1 MNGIGIGIII
11 GLILSGIS
19 VIGCFFYY
27 NRKETRLFFRL
38 QRMLDDA
45 RDGTYQVSQISEET
59 TSQFEN
65 SFKRYLDD
73 SQLTKEKQKEQ
84 KEMIQQLISDIA
96 HQTLTPVSNLK
107 LYTELLRESNEQFCQ
122 KMHEKDC
129 KMDHEKDQERG
140 QENSYGIFYKE
151 ALQDQEMIDAILDE
165 TQKLDF
171 LVQSLVKL
179 SRMENGIISVHP
191 KETSLT
197 MLLDTVEKNYKNK
210 AEQKNI
216 ALFVEKTS
224 NAAVF
229 DLKWT
234 IEAVGNI
241 VDNAIKY
248 TPSGGAISIT
258 VQRYSFFVRIDIT
271 DNGIGIAEEEIPKI
285 FSRFYRSF
293 EVSDLPGVGIGLYL
307 ARFIVEQQKGYIKVK
322 SQKGEGSEFSVFLPC
337 ATV

>member
-1 MNGIGIGIII
+1 MIGIGIGIII
-11 GLILSGIS
+11 GLILFGIS
-19 VIGCFFYY
+19 VIGCLFYY
-27 NRKETRLFFRL
+27 NRKETRLFSRL
-38 QRMLDDA
+38 QHMLDDA
-45 RDGTYQVSQISEET
+45 RDGTYQISQISEET
-59 TSQFEN
+59 ISQFEN

-107 LYTELLRESNEQFCQ
+107 LYGELLKESCEQVLPD
-122 KMHEKDC
+122 EKGTLPD
-129 KMDHEKDQERG
+129 EE
-140 QENSYGIFYKE
+140 
-151 ALQDQEMIDAILDE
+151 LIDTIIDE

-197 MLLDTVEKNYKNK
+197 TLLDTVEKNYKNK

-216 ALFVEKTS
+216 TLFVEKTA

-322 SQKGEGSEFSVFLPC
+322 SQKGKGSVFSVFLPC
-337 ATV
+337 AAV

>member
-1 MNGIGIGIII
+1 MNSIVIGIII
-11 GLILSGIS
+11 GLILFGIS
-19 VIGCFFYY
+19 AIACIFYC
-27 NRKETRLFFRL
+27 NRRETRLFSRL

-45 RDGTYQVSQISEET
+45 RDGTYQISQISEET
-59 TSQFEN
+59 ISQFEN

-73 SQLTKEKQKEQ
+73 SQLTREKQKEQ

-122 KMHEKDC
+122 KMHERNYEK
-129 KMDHEKDQERG
+129 DHEKN

-151 ALQDQEMIDAILDE
+151 ALQDQEMIDTIFDE

-258 VQRYSFFVRIDIT
+258 VQCYSFFVRIDIT

-322 SQKGEGSEFSVFLPC
+322 SQKGKGSVFSVFLPT
-337 ATV
+337 AI

>member
-1 MNGIGIGIII
+1 MTGIGIGIGIII
-11 GLILSGIS
+11 GLILFGIS
-19 VIGCFFYY
+19 AIACVFYC
-27 NRKETRLFFRL
+27 NRRETRLFSRL

-59 TSQFEN
+59 ISQFEN

-73 SQLTKEKQKEQ
+73 SQLTREKQKEQ

-107 LYTELLRESNEQFCQ
+107 LYGELLKESCEQVLPD
-122 KMHEKDC
+122 EK
-129 KMDHEKDQERG
+129 G
-140 QENSYGIFYKE
+140 
-151 ALQDQEMIDAILDE
+151 ALPDEELIDTIIDE

-197 MLLDTVEKNYKNK
+197 PLLDTVEKNYKNK

-224 NAAVF
+224 NVAVF

-248 TPSGGAISIT
+248 TPSGGAIFIA
-258 VQRYSFFVRIDIT
+258 VQRYSFFIRIDIT

-307 ARFIVEQQKGYIKVK
+307 ARFIIEQQKGYIKVK
-322 SQKGEGSEFSVFLPC
+322 SQKGKGSMFSVFLPC

>member
-11 GLILSGIS
+11 GLILLGIS
-19 VIGCFFYY
+19 AIACVFYC
-27 NRKETRLFFRL
+27 NRRETRLFSRL

-59 TSQFEN
+59 ISQFEN

-107 LYTELLRESNEQFCQ
+107 LYGELLKESCEQVLPD
-122 KMHEKDC
+122 EK
-129 KMDHEKDQERG
+129 G
-140 QENSYGIFYKE
+140 
-151 ALQDQEMIDAILDE
+151 ALPDEELIDTIIDE

-191 KETSLT
+191 KETSLIT
-197 MLLDTVEKNYKNK
+197 LLDTVEKNYKNK

-216 ALFVEKTS
+216 TLFVEKTA

-234 IEAVGNI
+234 TEAVGNI

-322 SQKGEGSEFSVFLPC
+322 SQKGEGSMFSVFLPC
-337 ATV
+337 AAV

>member
-11 GLILSGIS
+11 GLILFGIS
-19 VIGCFFYY
+19 AIACVFYC
-27 NRKETRLFFRL
+27 NRRETRLFSRL

-45 RDGTYQVSQISEET
+45 RDGTYQISQISEET
-59 TSQFEN
+59 ISQFEN

-96 HQTLTPVSNLK
+96 HQTLTPISNLK
-107 LYTELLRESNEQFCQ
+107 LYGELLKESCEQVLPD
-122 KMHEKDC
+122 EK
-129 KMDHEKDQERG
+129 G
-140 QENSYGIFYKE
+140 
-151 ALQDQEMIDAILDE
+151 ALPDEELIDTIIDE

-179 SRMENGIISVHP
+179 SRMENGIISVHL

-197 MLLDTVEKNYKNK
+197 TLLDTVEKNYKNK

-216 ALFVEKTS
+216 TLFVEKTS

-248 TPSGGAISIT
+248 TPSGGAISIV

>member
-1 MNGIGIGIII
+1 MTSIAIGIII
-11 GLILSGIS
+11 GLTLSGIS
-19 VIGCFFYY
+19 AIACVFYY
-27 NRKETRLFFRL
+27 NRRETRLFSRL

-59 TSQFEN
+59 ISQFEN
-65 SFKRYLDD
+65 NFKRYLDD

-107 LYTELLRESNEQFCQ
+107 LYGELLKESC
-122 KMHEKDC
+122 EKVLPD
-129 KMDHEKDQERG
+129 EKG
-140 QENSYGIFYKE
+140 
-151 ALQDQEMIDAILDE
+151 ALPDEELINTIIDE

-197 MLLDTVEKNYKNK
+197 TLLDTVEKNYKNK

-216 ALFVEKTS
+216 TLFVEKTA

-322 SQKGEGSEFSVFLPC
+322 SQKGEGSLFSVFLPC
-337 ATV
+337 AAG

>member
-1 MNGIGIGIII
+1 MNSIVIGIII
-11 GLILSGIS
+11 GLILFGIS

-27 NRKETRLFFRL
+27 NRKETRLFSRL

-59 TSQFEN
+59 ISQFEN

-107 LYTELLRESNEQFCQ
+107 LYGELLKESCEQVLPD
-122 KMHEKDC
+122 EK
-129 KMDHEKDQERG
+129 G
-140 QENSYGIFYKE
+140 
-151 ALQDQEMIDAILDE
+151 ALPDKEMIDTIFDE

-191 KETSLT
+191 KETSLAT
-197 MLLDTVEKNYKNK
+197 LLDTVEKNYKNK

-216 ALFVEKTS
+216 TLFVEKTT
-224 NAAVF
+224 NVAVF

-248 TPSGGAISIT
+248 TPSGGAISIA

>member
-1 MNGIGIGIII
+1 MTSIAIGIII
-11 GLILSGIS
+11 GLTLLGIGAIAC
-19 VIGCFFYY
+19 VFYC
-27 NRKETRLFFRL
+27 NRRETRLFSRL
-38 QRMLDDA
+38 QCMLDDA
-45 RDGTYQVSQISEET
+45 RDGTYQISQISEET
-59 TSQFEN
+59 ISQFEN

-73 SQLTKEKQKEQ
+73 SQLTREKQKEQ

-122 KMHEKDC
+122 KMHERN
-129 KMDHEKDQERG
+129 HEKDQEKS

-151 ALQDQEMIDAILDE
+151 ALQDQEMIDTIFDE

-216 ALFVEKTS
+216 TLFVEKTS
-224 NAAVF
+224 NVAVF

-258 VQRYSFFVRIDIT
+258 VQRYSFFVRLDIT

-322 SQKGEGSEFSVFLPC
+322 SQKGEGSMFSVFLPC

>member
-1 MNGIGIGIII
+1 MTSIVIGILI
-11 GLILSGIS
+11 GLILSSIS
-19 VIGCFFYY
+19 AIACGFYC
-27 NRKETRLFFRL
+27 NRRETRLFSRL

-45 RDGTYQVSQISEET
+45 RDGTYQISQISEET
-59 TSQFEN
+59 ISQFEN

-96 HQTLTPVSNLK
+96 HQTLMPVSNLK
-107 LYTELLRESNEQFCQ
+107 LYGELLKESCEQVLPD
-122 KMHEKDC
+122 EK
-129 KMDHEKDQERG
+129 G
-140 QENSYGIFYKE
+140 
-151 ALQDQEMIDAILDE
+151 ALPDKEMIDTILDE

-197 MLLDTVEKNYKNK
+197 TLLDTVEKNYKNK

-216 ALFVEKTS
+216 TLFVAKTA
-224 NAAVF
+224 NAAMF

-248 TPSGGAISIT
+248 TPSGGTISIT
-258 VQRYSFFVRIDIT
+258 VQCYSFFIRIDIA

-307 ARFIVEQQKGYIKVK
+307 ARFIIEQQKGYIKVK
-322 SQKGEGSEFSVFLPC
+322 SQKGKGSVFSVFLPC
-337 ATV
+337 AAV